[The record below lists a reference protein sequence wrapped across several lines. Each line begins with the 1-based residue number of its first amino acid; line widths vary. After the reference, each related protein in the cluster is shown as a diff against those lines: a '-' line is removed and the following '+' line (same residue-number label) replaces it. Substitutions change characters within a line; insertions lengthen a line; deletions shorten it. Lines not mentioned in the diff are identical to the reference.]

1 MVSYIYYIQ
10 KLMLNKNGSLRFHIE
25 YFTFFFFVE
34 YLLILMIIIIFNLE
48 DMKSLKKEKKKSC
61 SLGYCKSQYVNIMIL
76 CNP

>member
-48 DMKSLKKEKKKSC
+48 DMKSLKKEKKKKLQSR
-61 SLGYCKSQYVNIMIL
+61 IL
-76 CNP
+76 QIAVRKYNDIV